1 MTSQSGQIETRLK
14 RAEQRVIVLG
24 AALILVVAGFFY
36 LLYRPAGAIS
46 ATSLEI
52 VDNTGAVVALLGQ
65 REGRTGLFLVDENA
79 MPRVSVFHAEDADG
93 LYVDDSQGDTRIG
106 VAQFAHGGGGLA
118 LHGPESRGAAV
129 LYYKNEGSLRFYDA
143 DGAVM
148 REFSS
153 TSPD

>member
-14 RAEQRVIVLG
+14 RAEQRVIVL
-24 AALILVVAGFFY
+24 
-36 LLYRPAGAIS
+36 
-46 ATSLEI
+46 
-52 VDNTGAVVALLGQ
+52 
-65 REGRTGLFLVDENA
+65 
-79 MPRVSVFHAEDADG
+79 
-93 LYVDDSQGDTRIG
+93 
-106 VAQFAHGGGGLA
+106 
-118 LHGPESRGAAV
+118 GAAV